1 MSMPASAMAPS
12 RRFLRSSWI
21 MGGSCGFRSLHDS
34 CSLRQQGVDK
44 LGVIP
49 SPLRGEMLWG
59 RRRGCGTIVAS
70 KTNRWSAPMQRNDL
84 SRSLVAFDQ
93 NSTLVAVVELSLNR
107 WVVQGLVPGLSKQPL
122 KALGPDASAL
132 LALVN
137 RWQLD
142 GTKGGGRIKRIVV
155 AFEAGRD
162 GFWLARWLRSRGI
175 EVYVIHATSIPV
187 SREHRRAKSDR
198 LDT

>member
-1 MSMPASAMAPS
+1 M
-12 RRFLRSSWI
+12 
-21 MGGSCGFRSLHDS
+21 
-34 CSLRQQGVDK
+34 
-44 LGVIP
+44 LG
-49 SPLRGEMLWG
+49 G

-137 RWQLD
+137 RWQLE
-142 GTKGGGRIKRIVV
+142 GTKGGGRIKGLWWPLKLVV
-155 AFEAGRD
+155 TA
-162 GFWLARWLRSRGI
+162 
-175 EVYVIHATSIPV
+175 
-187 SREHRRAKSDR
+187 
-198 LDT
+198 

>member
-1 MSMPASAMAPS
+1 MTRSCRSAEHLNL
-12 RRFLRSSWI
+12 LRA
-21 MGGSCGFRSLHDS
+21 RSLS
-34 CSLRQQGVDK
+34 PSLFAMGRDA
-44 LGVIP
+44 
-49 SPLRGEMLWG
+49 MG
-59 RRRGCGTIVAS
+59 RRRGVAPS
-70 KTNRWSAPMQRNDL
+70 LLAITNRWSAPMQRNDL

-93 NSTLVAVVELSLNR
+93 NSTLVAVVELSLKR
-107 WVVQGLVPGLSKQPL
+107 WVVQGLVPGMSKQPL

-137 RWQLD
+137 RWQLE

-198 LDT
+198 